1 MGKNASNIKQLK
13 KISFEK
19 KITYYYL
26 HEMKFEKKI
35 TSYFF
40 VLLKKR
46 VCNGASRVPRKLNS
60 DETSTQGNF
69 VKSISRKM
77 ITLYLFTFFSCYKSQ
92 LLKKKETTR
101 LCCTHHL
108 LAFFLWT
115 IFCTLIFCVNFCNII
130 AALLLYS
137 VY

>member
-1 MGKNASNIKQLK
+1 MKKKLPTTIYTKWNLK
-13 KISFEK
+13 
-19 KITYYYL
+19 
-26 HEMKFEKKI
+26 KKI

-46 VCNGASRVPRKLNS
+46 VCNGASRVPRKWNS
-60 DETSTQGNF
+60 DKTATGKFREIIFMKNF
-69 VKSISRKM
+69 VKLISRKM

-92 LLKKKETTR
+92 LLKKKKQPD

>member
-1 MGKNASNIKQLK
+1 MKKNIFYIKLAHKIKALKNASNIKQLK

-46 VCNGASRVPRKLNS
+46 VCDGAAECQGMDSDKLHS
-60 DETSTQGNF
+60 
-69 VKSISRKM
+69 
-77 ITLYLFTFFSCYKSQ
+77 YLFTIFF
-92 LLKKKETTR
+92 LLKVNNYLKKPATTR
-101 LCCTHHL
+101 L
-108 LAFFLWT
+108 
-115 IFCTLIFCVNFCNII
+115 
-130 AALLLYS
+130 
-137 VY
+137 